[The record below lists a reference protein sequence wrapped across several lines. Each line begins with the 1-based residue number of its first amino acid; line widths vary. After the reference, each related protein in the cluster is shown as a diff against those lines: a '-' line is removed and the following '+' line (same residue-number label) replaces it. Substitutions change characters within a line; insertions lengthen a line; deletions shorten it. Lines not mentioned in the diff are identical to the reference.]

1 MYSITNENES
11 QDSSHGL
18 LDSYFNPHRS
28 FSMKESIV
36 LNAWELITRYH
47 SLKKLN
53 FFPSFVGMLWLFCIL
68 IYQITYTYVI
78 VFQKKD
84 QLFGALSN
92 FVHTEYFTEVIVSLV
107 SIFVLYTLLEP
118 IANGGII
125 QMIDSYRKSK

>member
-1 MYSITNENES
+1 
-11 QDSSHGL
+11 
-18 LDSYFNPHRS
+18 
-28 FSMKESIV
+28 MKESIV

-78 VFQKKD
+78 VYKKKD
-84 QLFGALSN
+84 EFFSGLANLAHAQ
-92 FVHTEYFTEVIVSLV
+92 YFTEVIILLV
-107 SIFVLYTLLEP
+107 SIFVLYTILEP

-125 QMIDSYRKSK
+125 QMIDSYRKSNGEK